1 MRIFNLRGTTL
12 VFCVAL
18 FLFLISPVIP
28 IVYQAFLDKPIY
40 DATGTLGLGN
50 FSRLLQD
57 GAFLEATENT
67 FYFAALSTVISLA
80 LGLVLSLL
88 FERVNLPLRKTL
100 RLLFLAPIFIS
111 PLILSFAW
119 SMLYG
124 PGGYV
129 SLFMRANLGFGL
141 PNLYSI
147 EGMSLIAGL
156 SQAPI
161 SYLFFAAAAAN
172 IPNDLERSAR
182 ISGAGPLRTIATIV
196 IPLLKPAILSCAVL
210 NFMLVVDLLAVP
222 LIIGE
227 PARIQVLATYLYTKG
242 LIAAQVDYG
251 IVAAAAVFMI
261 IVVQLLVWVQTRWI
275 GDTRRY
281 VTVGGRSGRSTRA
294 KLGATGWVITGV
306 IGLFVL
312 VTSIVPTAFLILRSF
327 TSLLSPLLPIADVLT
342 LANYDV
348 IFSREQYVRS
358 IWNTL
363 IIAFVGGFGA
373 LILTFVAAVFAYRTL
388 PFARTLIEQ
397 VSVIPRA
404 VPGLVVG
411 LGFFYAVMLM
421 PGGDWLRQ
429 TIIILMIAFTIRY
442 FPTGF
447 GALTPAFLQIGSD
460 LDRAVRVSG
469 GSRWAAVRD
478 VTLPLT
484 KTALVGA
491 FMLYFIHFFKEYSAA
506 SFLFSPGTEVIGT
519 TMLQLNLVGH
529 LGSLA
534 ALAVIQLVI
543 TVPLAVFIYS
553 RG

>member
-1 MRIFNLRGTTL
+1 MALLNIRYVTIA
-12 VFCVAL
+12 FCAAL

-28 IVYQAFLDKPIY
+28 IVYQAFLDKPLY

-57 GAFLEATENT
+57 ADFLSATENT
-67 FYFAALSTVISLA
+67 FYFAALSTVISMV
-80 LGLVLSLL
+80 LGLSLSLI
-88 FERVNLPLRKTL
+88 FERLNIPLRKTL

-124 PGGYV
+124 PGGYAA
-129 SLFMRANLGFGL
+129 LFMRANFGFGL
-141 PNLYSI
+141 PNLYSLT
-147 EGMSLIAGL
+147 GMSLIAGI

-172 IPNDLERSAR
+172 IPDDFERSAR
-182 ISGAGPLRTIATIV
+182 TSGAGPLTTIWTIV

-242 LIAAQVDYG
+242 LISAQVDYG

-261 IVVQLLVWVQTRWI
+261 IIVQLLVWLQTRWI

-281 VTVGGRSGRSTRA
+281 VTVGGRAAKTTRIRI
-294 KLGATGWVITGV
+294 GAVGWVLTLV
-306 IGLFVL
+306 IGVFVL
-312 VTSIVPTAFLILRSF
+312 ITSIIPTGFLVLRSF
-327 TSLLSPLLPIADVLT
+327 TSLLSPLLPIRDVLT
-342 LANYDV
+342 LGNYEV
-348 IFSREQYVRS
+348 IFAREQYVRS
-358 IWNTL
+358 IYNTM
-363 IIAFVGGFGA
+363 IIASFGGLAA
-373 LILTFVAAVFAYRTL
+373 LVLTFIAAVFAYRTFPL
-388 PFARTLIEQ
+388 ARTVIEQ

-411 LGFFYAVMLM
+411 LGFFYAVILM
-421 PGGDWLRQ
+421 PGGDVLRQ
-429 TIIILMIAFTIRY
+429 TIIILIIAFTIRY

-447 GALTPAFLQIGSD
+447 GSLTPAFLQIGGD

-469 GSRWAAVRD
+469 GTRWAAVRD

-484 KTALVGA
+484 KHALLGA
-491 FMLYFIHFFKEYSAA
+491 FMLYFVQFFKEYSAA

-534 ALAVIQLVI
+534 ALAVIQLAI
-543 TVPLAVFIYS
+543 TVPLAAFIYS

>member
-1 MRIFNLRGTTL
+1 MSVLTLRGATIA
-12 VFCVAL
+12 FCVAL

-28 IVYQAFLDKPIY
+28 IVYQAFLDKPLY
-40 DATGTLGLGN
+40 DAGGTLGLGN

-57 GAFLEATENT
+57 GAFLAATENT
-67 FYFAALSTVISLA
+67 FYFAALSTAISIVLGLA
-80 LGLVLSLL
+80 LSLI

-129 SLFMRANLGFGL
+129 ALFMRANLGFGL

-147 EGMSLIAGL
+147 TGMSLIAGL

-172 IPNDLERSAR
+172 IPNDFERSAR
-182 ISGAGPLRTIATIV
+182 VNGAGPLSTIFTIV

-242 LIAAQVDYG
+242 LISAQVDYG
-251 IVAAAAVFMI
+251 IVAAAAVIMI
-261 IVVQLLVWVQTRWI
+261 LIVQLLVWLQTRWI

-281 VTVGGRSGRSTRA
+281 VTVGARAGRRGRADIGASGWLLS
-294 KLGATGWVITGV
+294 LV
-306 IGLFVL
+306 IGIFVL
-312 VTSIVPTAFLILRSF
+312 FTSVIPTAFLVLRSF
-327 TSLLSPLLPIADVLT
+327 TSLLSPLLPIRDVLT
-342 LANYDV
+342 FANYDV
-348 IFSREQYVRS
+348 ILAREQYVRS

-363 IIAFVGGFGA
+363 IISSFGGLGA
-373 LILTFVAAVFAYRTL
+373 LVLTFIAAVFAYRTL
-388 PFARTLIEQ
+388 PFARAAIEQ

-429 TIIILMIAFTIRY
+429 TILILVIAFTIRY

-447 GALTPAFLQIGSD
+447 GALTPAFLQIGTD

-469 GSRWAAVRD
+469 GGRWAAVRD

-484 KTALVGA
+484 RHALFGA
-491 FMLYFIHFFKEYSAA
+491 FMLYFVHFFKEYSAA

-543 TVPLAVFIYS
+543 TVPLAVAIYS

>member
-1 MRIFNLRGTTL
+1 MAFLNFRVAT
-12 VFCVAL
+12 VAFCVAL

-40 DATGTLGLGN
+40 DASAAFSLGN
-50 FSRLLQD
+50 FGRLIAD
-57 GAFLEATENT
+57 AEFLTATENT
-67 FYFAALSTVISLA
+67 FYFASLSSVISIV
-80 LGLVLSLL
+80 LGLSLSLI
-88 FERVNLPLRKTL
+88 FERLNIPLRKTL

-124 PGGYV
+124 PGGYF
-129 SLFMRANLGFGL
+129 SLFLRANFGFGL
-141 PNLYSI
+141 PNLYSLG
-147 EGMSLIAGL
+147 GMSVIAGI

-172 IPNDLERSAR
+172 IPQDFERAAR
-182 ISGAGPLRTIATIV
+182 TAGAGPLTTIRTVV

-242 LIAAQVDYG
+242 LISAQVDYG

-261 IVVQLLVWVQTRWI
+261 IIVQLLVWMQTRWL

-281 VTVGGRSGRSTRA
+281 VTVGGRAAKTTRIRI
-294 KLGATGWVITGV
+294 GGTGWVLTGV
-306 IGLFVL
+306 IGLFV
-312 VTSIVPTAFLILRSF
+312 VMTSIVPTAFLVLRSF
-327 TSLLSPLLPIADVLT
+327 SSLLSPLLPIADVLT
-342 LANYDV
+342 LENYQV
-348 IFSREQYVRS
+348 IFAREQYVRS
-358 IWNTL
+358 IYNTL
-363 IIAFVGGFGA
+363 IISSVGGLAA
-373 LILTFVAAVFAYRTL
+373 LALTFVAAVFAYRTL
-388 PFARTLIEQ
+388 PFARTWIEQ
-397 VSVIPRA
+397 VAVIPRA

-411 LGFFYAVMLM
+411 LGFFYAVILM
-421 PGGDWLRQ
+421 PGGDVLRQ
-429 TIIILMIAFTIRY
+429 TIVILMIAFTIRY

-447 GALTPAFLQIGSD
+447 NSMTPAFLQIGGD

-478 VTLPLT
+478 VTFPLT
-484 KTALVGA
+484 KAALVGT
-491 FMLYFIHFFKEYSAA
+491 FMLYFVQFFKEYSAA

-534 ALAVIQLVI
+534 ALAVIQLAI
-543 TVPLAVFIYS
+543 TVPLAVVIYS

>member
-1 MRIFNLRGTTL
+1 MAFLNIRFATAA
-12 VFCVAL
+12 FCVAL

-40 DATGTLGLGN
+40 DASAAFGLGN
-50 FSRLLQD
+50 FGRLLSD
-57 GAFLEATENT
+57 RDFLVATENT
-67 FYFAALSTVISLA
+67 FYFAGLSSVISIV
-80 LGLVLSLL
+80 LGLSLSLI
-88 FERVNLPLRKTL
+88 FERLNIPLRKTL
-100 RLLFLAPIFIS
+100 RLVFLAPIFIS

-124 PGGYV
+124 PGGYF
-129 SLFMRANLGFGL
+129 SLFLRANFGFGL
-141 PNLYSI
+141 PNLYSLG
-147 EGMSLIAGL
+147 GMSLIAGI

-172 IPNDLERSAR
+172 IPHDFERAAR
-182 ISGAGPLRTIATIV
+182 TAGAGPLTTIRTVV

-242 LIAAQVDYG
+242 LISAQVDYG

-261 IVVQLLVWVQTRWI
+261 IIVQLMVWMQTRWL

-281 VTVGGRSGRSTRA
+281 VTVGGRAA
-294 KLGATGWVITGV
+294 KTDRVSIGSRGWMLTGI
-306 IGLFVL
+306 IGLFV
-312 VTSIVPTAFLILRSF
+312 VMTSIVPTAFLVLRSF
-327 TSLLSPLLPIADVLT
+327 SSLLSPLLPISDVLT
-342 LANYDV
+342 LENYGV
-348 IFSREQYVRS
+348 IFGREQYVRS
-358 IWNTL
+358 IYNTM
-363 IIAFVGGFGA
+363 IIASVGGFAA
-373 LILTFVAAVFAYRTL
+373 LVLTFVAAVFAYRTL

-397 VSVIPRA
+397 VAVIPRA

-411 LGFFYAVMLM
+411 LGFFYAVILM
-421 PGGDWLRQ
+421 PGGDVLRQ

-447 GALTPAFLQIGSD
+447 NAMTPAFLQIGGD

-484 KTALVGA
+484 KSALVGA
-491 FMLYFIHFFKEYSAA
+491 FMLYFVQFFKEYSAA

-534 ALAVIQLVI
+534 ALAVIQLAI
-543 TVPLAVFIYS
+543 TVPLAVVIYS